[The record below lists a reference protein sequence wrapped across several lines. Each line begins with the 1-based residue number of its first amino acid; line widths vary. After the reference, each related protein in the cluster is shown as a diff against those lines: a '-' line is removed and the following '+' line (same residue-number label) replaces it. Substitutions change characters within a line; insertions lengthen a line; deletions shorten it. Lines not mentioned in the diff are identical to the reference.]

1 MNFETQT
8 ACNRTRSHNQP
19 MAEIRTMR
27 VRRTWWDKLVLWKSA
42 FETKIRDSQREV
54 RGRGPTAEASR
65 EAAVAKWTA
74 QLEASEQNEGEKPQT

>member
-1 MNFETQT
+1 
-8 ACNRTRSHNQP
+8 

-42 FETKIRDSQREV
+42 FETKIKDSQREV

-65 EAAVAKWTA
+65 EAAVAKWTE
-74 QLEASEQNEGEKPQT
+74 LETSEQNEGEEPKT